1 MGPLWRRRNLWILA
15 AVALAVV
22 VAGTLVVFGVTRQ
35 AEDSRPDTLAS
46 PPGSSSTSASTVSPD
61 ATPSTQSTPSTA
73 PQDSGAAAALNGCR
87 TKVQAGDDVM
97 AAAEVGMGHW
107 SEHIQA
113 QTDANAGKITVEEM
127 EEIFSRT
134 MEAGD
139 EDEQRYTEAVKTHD
153 GQDGSCQAVADASA
167 EVTAQ
172 LVRCAERGRAH
183 QPVLDAAADGMADW
197 TKHLGEMRRSMKGK
211 IHNPQKT
218 WLRTWRAAPPHINA
232 YEKAAKQFSA
242 PDC

>member
-127 EEIFSRT
+127 GSLLSHDDSR
-134 MEAGD
+134 
-139 EDEQRYTEAVKTHD
+139 R
-153 GQDGSCQAVADASA
+153 
-167 EVTAQ
+167 
-172 LVRCAERGRAH
+172 RG
-183 QPVLDAAADGMADW
+183 
-197 TKHLGEMRRSMKGK
+197 
-211 IHNPQKT
+211 
-218 WLRTWRAAPPHINA
+218 
-232 YEKAAKQFSA
+232 
-242 PDC
+242 